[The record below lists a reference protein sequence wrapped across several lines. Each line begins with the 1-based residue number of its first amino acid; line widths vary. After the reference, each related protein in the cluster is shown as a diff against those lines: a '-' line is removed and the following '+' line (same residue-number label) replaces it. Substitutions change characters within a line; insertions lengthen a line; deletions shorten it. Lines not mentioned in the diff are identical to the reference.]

1 MGPTAP
7 YEQAIASARSVMANI
22 EPDQLQNST
31 PCESWNVAELIN
43 HMVGG
48 QKFFAAGLKGEQP
61 SEGENWAEGDYLAAF
76 DQASAETLAC
86 FQEDGVME
94 KSFTLPFGEMPGA
107 AFMGLAMTDT
117 FQHGWDLAKATGQ
130 STDLAPDLA
139 GAILDQSRHSIQ
151 EGFRGADGQAP
162 FGAEQQCAD
171 GSCNADQLAAFL
183 GREA

>member
-1 MGPTAP
+1 
-7 YEQAIASARSVMANI
+7 MANI
-22 EPDQLQNST
+22 EPTQLENST

-48 QKFFAAGLKGEQP
+48 QRFFAAGLKGEAPAEAQ
-61 SEGENWAEGDYLAAF
+61 NWAEGDYLAAF
-76 DQASAETLAC
+76 DEATAECVEC
-86 FQEDGVME
+86 FQQEGVME
-94 KSFTLPFGEMPGA
+94 QNFTLPFGEMPGS

-130 STDLAPDLA
+130 STDLAPELA
-139 GAILDQSRHSIQ
+139 GAILQQSRRNIQ
-151 EGFRGADGQAP
+151 ESFRGADGQAP